1 MKRVMLM
8 LVCAAGMLVAG
19 DLTLTVKVEGLKTA
33 KGVVR
38 AALHNSADA
47 FPMKEDKAVK
57 KVEAKIENGG
67 ATVVFTGL
75 DAGTYAVA
83 LYQDENSNG
92 KLDANFLGI
101 PKEPAG
107 VSNNPK
113 ARMGPPRF
121 GDAKFELK
129 ASETI
134 VVKMN

>member
-1 MKRVMLM
+1 MKRMIL
-8 LVCAAGMLVAG
+8 LLAGCAGMLAAG
-19 DLTLTVKVEGLKTA
+19 ELTLTVKVEGLKTA
-33 KGVVR
+33 KGVIR
-38 AALHNSADA
+38 AALHNRADA
-47 FPMKEDKAVK
+47 FPAKEDQALK

-67 ATVVFTGL
+67 GTIVFAGL

-83 LYQDENSNG
+83 LYQDENNNG
-92 KLDANFLGI
+92 KLDANFVGI

-121 GDAKFELK
+121 NDAKFELK